1 MRVKNETKTEE
12 RNDSFGVTDGL
23 DFGMEAEETTEEVV
37 EQHAATPKQPK
48 KAPAKKAT
56 ATKAEVDPNRDYSP
70 YYTPKP
76 KLGSK
81 GGTLGRGAVDK
92 SERKVQFSLTCTPAQ
107 KEMFSEA
114 AKKEKRK
121 LPDFICLAVEEY
133 IENHN
138 L

>member
-12 RNDSFGVTDGL
+12 KNNSFGVTDGL

-37 EQHAATPKQPK
+37 EQPAATPKPK
-48 KAPAKKAT
+48 KTPAKKAT
-56 ATKAEVDPNRDYSP
+56 TTKAEVDPNRDYSP

-92 SERKVQFSLTCTPAQ
+92 SERKVRSEERRVG
-107 KEMFSEA
+107 KECRS
-114 AKKEKRK
+114 RWS
-121 LPDFICLAVEEY
+121 PY
-133 IENHN
+133 H
-138 L
+138 